1 MNNLKIRVSAFVA
14 YSTIILINLR
24 FFIGDILKV
33 GTSFL
38 TIVIFLLLL
47 VSIDYRKV
55 TPVLFIPLGFLF
67 LSFVN
72 SGAIGLLFLFL
83 FCYSAKDCKIEN
95 IALLNVVMQV
105 LILVC
110 VYFCLK
116 LNFIVLHIADTD
128 IKRGYDLG
136 MGNANTF
143 SVFIFSIVCNLYI
156 LFVNKSRVILPI
168 ILFVISLLTYY
179 YSACRTIF
187 ISEILL
193 LLIHFF
199 ICSGGEGKL
208 SKFRYL
214 LALMPAV
221 LFFLL
226 VYFSLNYETY
236 WELNILLSQRLA
248 CYYQVFQNLSLK
260 SLVLGLSIPEKNP
273 FDSSILIFYV
283 YGGLLGV
290 LWFWTLF
297 WKTITHNFWGVVKF
311 VPVIIATLVGGIS
324 ESFFASVS
332 IPGNVIMFM
341 ILYQNSKYVK

>member
-1 MNNLKIRVSAFVA
+1 MNDLKIRISTFVA
-14 YSTIILINLR
+14 YSAIILINLR
-24 FFIGDILKV
+24 FFIGDVLKV

-38 TIVIFLLLL
+38 TIIVLGILL

-55 TPVLFIPLGFLF
+55 TSILFIPLVFLL

-83 FCYSAKDCKIEN
+83 FCYAAKDCKIEN
-95 IALLNVVMQV
+95 IALLNVIMQV

-110 VYFCLK
+110 VYFSLK
-116 LNFIVLHIADTD
+116 FNLIALNIAETD
-128 IKRGYDLG
+128 IKSGYDLG

-156 LFVNKSRVILPI
+156 LFVKKSRVILPI
-168 ILFVISLLTYY
+168 ILFVISLLAYY

-187 ISEILL
+187 ISEIVL
-193 LLIHFF
+193 LLIHFV
-199 ICSGGEGKL
+199 ICFGGKGKL
-208 SKFRYL
+208 AKYRRL
-214 LALMPAV
+214 LALMPVV
-221 LFFLL
+221 LFLLL

-260 SLVLGLSIPEKNP
+260 SLVLGLSIPEGTP

-283 YGGLLGV
+283 YGGLLGA
-290 LWFWTLF
+290 LWFWMLF
-297 WKTITHNFWGVVKF
+297 WKTITRNFWKVVNF
-311 VPVIIATLVGGIS
+311 CPVIIAALVGGIS

-332 IPGNVIMFM
+332 IPGNVIMIM